1 MRTLKILLV
10 LVAVILSGFS
20 RDSQRTETGV
30 TVPQK
35 FKGTIILNPSA
46 GLTVCTPLSI
56 PGQEFP
62 PTIAHSRTGWLEGNQ
77 THGGKLITEQSTW
90 ELFSCNTD
98 FTTKLNTSQIEGVN
112 TVANGDSYSF
122 TCIMTVNIITNDVIL
137 NVDVTGGVGK
147 FEGVTGQMTLTGFH
161 TESGIPVSGG
171 GFLSFPK

>member
-1 MRTLKILLV
+1 MKTLKILLV
-10 LVAVILSGFS
+10 LVSVILSGFAK
-20 RDSQRTETGV
+20 DSQRTEAGV
-30 TVPQK
+30 VKSLK
-35 FKGTIILNPSA
+35 FDGVIITNPSA
-46 GLTVCTPLSI
+46 ELTVCTPPAGSGI
-56 PGQEFP
+56 
-62 PTIAHSRTGWLEGNQ
+62 PTIAHSRTGWLQGNQ

>member
-77 THGGKLITEQSTW
+77 THGGKLITELSTW
-90 ELFSCNTD
+90 EIFSCDTD
-98 FTTKLNTSQIEGVN
+98 FTTMLNTSQVEGVN
-112 TVANGDSYSF
+112 TVANGDAYSY
-122 TCIMTVNIITNDVIL
+122 TCTMITNIVSKTVTIY
-137 NVDVTGGVGK
+137 VTATGGTGR
-147 FEGVTGQMTLTGFH
+147 FEGVSGQVTLKGIH
-161 TESGIPVSGG
+161 SEGEIPVSGE
-171 GFLSFPK
+171 GFLTFRK